1 MAKGPEK
8 NTKNKA
14 LHTKLLNRKKAKLR
28 EEKEAQAKRLK
39 ALTAKMNEKKN
50 GEDLDLNKNKS
61 QNKTQMEEF
70 GRIIVSETA
79 MKSEN
84 PQDVIHSNI
93 SVINLMREE
102 GVDDEFIH
110 EDALTS
116 YYLDYYYSQYTE
128 GNFSQFVYNSGWNK
142 ELNELIEEGLALIG
156 AEKHLELFLE
166 QSKKVKLISNIK
178 LGKFLKA
185 KLEGVNP
192 IRDSLNN
199 DTFFELEENL
209 AELNANFLKNHP
221 DFEVLSVDEMFAD
234 LEEYV
239 GHEIKRA

>member
-28 EEKEAQAKRLK
+28 EEKEAQKLRLK
-39 ALTAKMNEKKN
+39 EIVAKSN
-50 GEDLDLNKNKS
+50 
-61 QNKTQMEEF
+61 QNNDIEMEEF
-70 GRIIVSETA
+70 GRILVSETA
-79 MKSEN
+79 MNSEN

-116 YYLDYYYSQYTE
+116 YYLDYYWSQYTQ
-128 GNFSQFVYNSGWNK
+128 GNFAQFVHNSGWNK
-142 ELNELIEEGLALIG
+142 DLNELIEEGLALIG

-166 QSKKVKLISNIK
+166 QSKKVRIASNIK
-178 LGKFLKA
+178 LDKFLKG
-185 KLEGVNP
+185 KFEGANP
-192 IRDSLNN
+192 LRDSFNN
-199 DTFFELEENL
+199 NAFFELEENL
-209 AELNANFLKNHP
+209 VELNANFLKSHP
-221 DFEVLSVDEMFAD
+221 DFEALPVDDMFSV
-234 LEEYV
+234 LEEFV

>member
-28 EEKEAQAKRLK
+28 EEKEAKAKRLK
-39 ALTAKMNEKKN
+39 DLVNKINEIKN
-50 GEDLDLNKNKS
+50 GEDFDLSNNSKED
-61 QNKTQMEEF
+61 TMEEF

-84 PQDVIHSNI
+84 PQDVVHSNI

-102 GVDDEFIH
+102 GVDDELIH
-110 EDALTS
+110 EDAITS
-116 YYLDYYYSQYTE
+116 YYLDYYYSQYAE
-128 GNFSQFVYNSGWNK
+128 GNFAQFVHNSGWNK

-166 QSKKVKLISNIK
+166 QSKKVRITSNIK
-178 LGKFLKA
+178 LDKFLKG
-185 KLEGVNP
+185 KLEGANP
-192 IRDSLNN
+192 VRDALNN
-199 DTFFELEENL
+199 DKFFELEENL
-209 AELNANFLKNHP
+209 VELNANFLKNHP
-221 DFEVLSVDEMFAD
+221 DFEVLSVDDMFAA
-234 LEEYV
+234 LEEFV